1 MGISGGSIRLI
12 GLEEGRPGALPLAGL
27 LGPMALRPRAH
38 VGVPPPALA
47 LRGGSPL
54 HSRLASSAAIGGSH
68 MRIVRVLAAM
78 LVAGCAPQAQ
88 RSDGGAAAITSVA
101 PVVMNGF
108 PQANDSY
115 TGSVPFL
122 GRTVPLPEGTW
133 TVLVTQG
140 LTLNKVGLVAATMAL
155 IRHDGPML
163 RGIIQIGGNT
173 RPFPRMPVNT
183 VCTSSDVI
191 WNDVREA
198 IANGRQDCTAITF
211 QRPVLWREQPKSF
224 GYEIEKSLDALG
236 IQAPNIMVMLVIH
249 ESSARWFIGETL
261 YANPDLEGITPDM
274 STQRSQSAWTA
285 FNLPRD
291 PRKQQFIDK
300 LKAQAGPLRAALR
313 QQIDGPPPYVPASGL
328 TPA

>member
-1 MGISGGSIRLI
+1 
-12 GLEEGRPGALPLAGL
+12 
-27 LGPMALRPRAH
+27 
-38 VGVPPPALA
+38 
-47 LRGGSPL
+47 
-54 HSRLASSAAIGGSH
+54 
-68 MRIVRVLAAM
+68 MRIVHVLAAM
-78 LVAGCAPQAQ
+78 LVASCAPQVQ
-88 RSDGGAAAITSVA
+88 HNDGGAASITSVA

-108 PQANDSY
+108 PQANDTY
-115 TGSVPFL
+115 TGTVPFL

-133 TVLVTQG
+133 TVLVTHG
-140 LTLNKVGLVAATMAL
+140 VSVNKVGLVAASMAL
-155 IRHDGPML
+155 IRHDGPTL

-173 RPFPRMPVNT
+173 RPFPRMPVNAA
-183 VCTSSDVI
+183 CTSSDVL

-198 IANGRQDCTAITF
+198 TANGRQDCSVISF
-211 QRPVLWREQPKSF
+211 QRPVLWREQQKSF
-224 GYEIEKSLDALG
+224 GYLIEKSLDALG
-236 IQAPNIMVMLVIH
+236 IQAPNIMVMLFVH
-249 ESSARWFIGETL
+249 EASAQWFVGETL

-313 QQIDGPPPYVPASGL
+313 QQIDGPAPYVPTSGL